1 MPYTT
6 GKLKGQLTSTELRRL
21 VKEHNKLYSI
31 KIPKGTSYEEIIQLI
46 KDNGY
51 NVDHKNQRLTLAMKK
66 LERVIKL
73 PAPPVKKT
81 KEELDKIKKEKEG
94 KANVKD
100 TEAYK
105 KRKEQ
110 VEKLKKL
117 KESRDKS
124 KTKLEQYITKPFK
137 IKSMVDNILKDK
149 DYSMDNPDTKKLKTY
164 LEPSENQHRFE
175 IEMKIEKK
183 DTTDTIFL
191 NFTYKKW
198 RNLEMKYMDKVTDIL
213 RIKKKKKFELKKP
226 VPTPVKIDDKNKP
239 PSNIA
244 VVGKG
249 KYKKYTIENDPDKI
263 VFTGAK
269 SKKDKYF
276 NKKDYDTREKFNEL
290 LKKYIGGG
298 ESEYPKG
305 QVNKETLKPLTEAQ
319 FIKVKDLMDNRKKYS
334 KGLSIGT
341 YNVQGFGVRMEIY
354 TWVRGEDKRSPV
366 VYLKYIESKEF
377 KLDQKKPKPVK
388 IDDSK
393 KPPSNTMKIDD
404 TNKWKLIPV
413 KSIDA
418 TNPLTKKD
426 YEDIRDIPAEEIFKN
441 IEANKEVDFYPW
453 TSYFASAIFTYAYI
467 LKENNNDCSLSM
479 DLLYKIGKEKNTTNK
494 KITNPN
500 SNLKK
505 YAKEIAESII
515 RCWKKGQVVCIPI
528 SIVQGGKKK
537 NTHSYHA
544 NMLVFNSYRMEAE
557 HFEPHGRFYQGQGK
571 FVLDNSTGIKK
582 WKYNVVQGINFKP
595 AIQTINTEIKKLLKT
610 TPIFTN
616 INNLKKGFVYKSPL
630 DICPPKSQ
638 YESFKGFQV
647 YDRYR
652 DNTTRQFNG
661 VVITEMGGYC
671 AMWSLFYLATRL
683 KTLKSPTTEITEKLN
698 NMFMTKYGEN
708 TPEGDTRKKM
718 VELMR
723 GMSKFSFEKNM
734 EMVSKG
740 LITKEDLTA
749 FMGIKGTGYN
759 HTLYTKYNDAMK
771 EFTKGEWATFTS

>member
-1 MPYTT
+1 MPYKT

-31 KIPKGTSYEEIIQLI
+31 KIPKGASYEEIIQLI

-73 PAPPVKKT
+73 PPPPVPKT
-81 KEELDKIKKEKEG
+81 KEEIAKAKKEKEG

-105 KRKEQ
+105 KRKDQ
-110 VEKLKKL
+110 IEKLKKL

-124 KTKLEQYITKPFK
+124 KQVKVNKYITTPFK
-137 IKSMVDNILKDK
+137 MKKDYNELINEPHVKNHYRKMKDK
-149 DYSMDNPDTKKLKTY
+149 DEELMKKFFDPTSSFMK
-164 LEPSENQHRFE
+164 NKRGVD
-175 IEMKIEKK
+175 MKIFKPDKNATSPVNIEIIFEML
-183 DTTDTIFL
+183 DTTD
-191 NFTYKKW
+191 N
-198 RNLEMKYMDKVTDIL
+198 
-213 RIKKKKKFELKKP
+213 KFKGSSFMW
-226 VPTPVKIDDKNKP
+226 KIERRP
-239 PSNIA
+239 
-244 VVGKG
+244 
-249 KYKKYTIENDPDKI
+249 DP
-263 VFTGAK
+263 
-269 SKKDKYF
+269 
-276 NKKDYDTREKFNEL
+276 L
-290 LKKYIGGG
+290 LK
-298 ESEYPKG
+298 
-305 QVNKETLKPLTEAQ
+305 LKQ
-319 FIKVKDLMDNRKKYS
+319 
-334 KGLSIGT
+334 
-341 YNVQGFGVRMEIY
+341 
-354 TWVRGEDKRSPV
+354 PV
-366 VYLKYIESKEF
+366 
-377 KLDQKKPKPVK
+377 PKPVK

-453 TSYFASAIFTYAYI
+453 TSYFASAIFTYTYI
-467 LKENNNDCSLSM
+467 LKENNNDCSLPL
-479 DLLYKIGKEKNTTNK
+479 DLLDKIGKEKNTTNK

-557 HFEPHGRFYQGQGK
+557 HFEPHGRFFEGQGK
-571 FVLDNSTGIKK
+571 YVKNKEGTHKV
-582 WKYNVVQGINFKP
+582 WRYNVVQGINFKP
-595 AIQTINTEIKKLLKT
+595 AVTEINKEIKNLLKT
-610 TPIFTN
+610 TPTFTN
-616 INNLKKGFVYKSPL
+616 INELKKGFVYKSPL

-638 YESFKGFQV
+638 YESFKGFQQH
-647 YDRYR
+647 DRYR
-652 DNTTRQFNG
+652 DNKTRQFNG
-661 VVITEMGGYC
+661 VVITEQGGYC

-740 LITKEDLTA
+740 LITKEELIA
-749 FMGIKGTGYN
+749 FMGIKKGYN
-759 HTLYTKYNDAMK
+759 PTLYTKYNNAMK